1 MHLDLQAILGLD
13 KRYRTTLINS
23 MSGYRSVHLCGTK
36 NEEGTGNLAVLNS
49 VIHLG
54 SHPPLLGMML
64 RPEAAQ
70 QHTLQNIRSNRLY
83 TLNQM
88 PQNFVAQV
96 HQTSA
101 RFDGSEF
108 ESCSL
113 NEAYLNGFSAPFV
126 AESPVKYGLRL
137 IDEMHIPANGTFLL
151 VGEIQD
157 IYIEDQLIKPDGFVA
172 LHEAGL
178 LACSGLDAYYSAN
191 PVARFAYAKP
201 DIQPTKIG

>member
-1 MHLDLQAILGLD
+1 MHLDITSISALE

-36 NEEGTGNLAVLNS
+36 NEEGTGNLAVFNS

-70 QHTLQNIRSNRLY
+70 QHTLQNIRSNGFY

-108 ESCSL
+108 ESCGL
-113 NEAYLNGFSAPFV
+113 NEECLNNFSAPFV

-172 LHEAGL
+172 LNEANL
-178 LACSGLDAYYSAN
+178 LACNGLDAYYTAT
-191 PVARFAYAKP
+191 PEGRFAYAKP
-201 DIQPTKIG
+201 DKQAARII